1 MSISPIDI
9 LIIENEQE
17 REKVASELEKNDE
30 SLKNLIRLNH
40 PDISPT
46 LFGIS
51 PTVFEVFS

>member
-30 SLKNLIRLNH
+30 SLKNLIQSYLELARKNQN
-40 PDISPT
+40 
-46 LFGIS
+46 
-51 PTVFEVFS
+51 EEY